1 MKQIW
6 LRIQRV
12 MAAKSHANVDRME
25 DPSEMVNQLLREKIS
40 AVGAAKL
47 ALARAKVWQK
57 QLQDQQVKLQTE
69 ISRYQEMAADSL
81 KDTREDM
88 ARQAL
93 GKKKDCER
101 RLGETERQL
110 DQAEKLRQR
119 QEAALDKLQDN
130 LRELRDRREA
140 LIQRD
145 LFTQAAAGMTQT
157 DAGFEEPS
165 DVVLERMESKV
176 SYRESEIEALL
187 DSERPTED
195 QQLASY
201 QRERELDLELSQL
214 KQSLSAS

>member
-1 MKQIW
+1 MRQIW

-12 MAAKSHANVDRME
+12 MAAKSHAKVDRME
-25 DPSEMVNQLLREKIS
+25 DPSEMVNQLLREKLS

-57 QLQDQQVKLQTE
+57 QLEDQQVKIHHEMT
-69 ISRYQEMAADSL
+69 RYQHMATEAL
-81 KDTREDM
+81 QDTREDM

-93 GKKKDCER
+93 SKKKDCER
-101 RLGETERQL
+101 RLNETQRQL
-110 DQAEKLRQR
+110 DQAAKLRQR
-119 QEAALDKLQDN
+119 QEAALDKLQDS

-145 LFTQAAAGMTQT
+145 LFTKAAAGMTQI
-157 DAGFEEPS
+157 DDGFEEPT

-195 QQLASY
+195 QQLANY
-201 QRERELDLELSQL
+201 QRDRELDLELQQL
-214 KQSLSAS
+214 KLSLSAS